1 MIKIRNKQI
10 KSRRIKY
17 YSANINFRISTHDF
31 VRELSISFLTLY
43 RAARKFT
50 NERKE
55 SQVLRSRCE
64 FEY

>member
-17 YSANINFRISTHDF
+17 YSANFRISTHDF

-55 SQVLRSRCE
+55 SQVLRRRCE

>member
-17 YSANINFRISTHDF
+17 YTANINFRISTHDF

-50 NERKE
+50 NERKK
-55 SQVLRSRCE
+55 SQVLRRRCE